1 MDFVKLLSVFALGAV
16 ELWAAIPAGLAL
28 NASPVLVGVVA
39 AAGAIFGVLVV
50 VVLGE
55 RVRDWVMRRHGDG
68 SQTGRHGLTHRIWDR
83 YGVIGLGLLAPLLT
97 GAPVGAALGLALGVP
112 ANRLLFWLSI
122 GIALWS
128 IVLTLVGVLGV
139 AWLAAA

>member
-1 MDFVKLLSVFALGAV
+1 MDFAKLLSVFALGAV

-39 AAGAIFGVLVV
+39 AAGAMFGVLVV
-50 VVLGE
+50 VLLGE

-68 SQTGRHGLTHRIWDR
+68 SQTGPHGFIPRIWDR